1 MGKNNVI
8 RQNDVIFNIEIRV
21 HGLANGF
28 PKVFLLITR
37 FKSYFKSVKCSEI
50 TGFVENRQYYVIMWP
65 LLGQNDAIRQ
75 IDVIFFDQFFCK
87 SYPVSIS
94 NFLQN
99 FVTQEFTGFKQL
111 NF

>member
-28 PKVFLLITR
+28 LKVFLLITR
-37 FKSYFKSVKCSEI
+37 FKSHFKSVKCAEI
-50 TGFVENRQYYVIMWP
+50 ADFVENRQYDVILWR

-75 IDVIFFDQFFCK
+75 NDVIFFGQ
-87 SYPVSIS
+87 I
-94 NFLQN
+94 FL
-99 FVTQEFTGFKQL
+99 
-111 NF
+111 